1 MSVVTANKVK
11 GKTNQG
17 RAVKPSRGVDSGGGN
32 RTLCLPKV
40 DRNSPFCLQVSFCLK
55 WGNVRKWLF
64 WVAVETFAGCFLLP
78 LALQRFPL
86 VITILFVCLFVSFG
100 NCCIWIN
107 DIHNF

>member
-1 MSVVTANKVK
+1 
-11 GKTNQG
+11 
-17 RAVKPSRGVDSGGGN
+17 
-32 RTLCLPKV
+32 
-40 DRNSPFCLQVSFCLK
+40 
-55 WGNVRKWLF
+55 
-64 WVAVETFAGCFLLP
+64 LLP